1 MELEIIE
8 VTYMESRTPGS
19 EKRYRVKVKGTNII
33 LNIRADTADEALE
46 KARRILDD
54 MKD

>member
-33 LNIRADTADEALE
+33 LNIRADTADEALD

-54 MKD
+54 MQD

>member
-8 VTYMESRTPGS
+8 VTYMESKTPGS
-19 EKRYRVKVKGTNII
+19 EKRYKVKVKGTNII
-33 LNIRADTADEALE
+33 LNVRAETADEALG

-54 MKD
+54 LKD

>member
-8 VTYMESRTPGS
+8 VTYMGSKTPGS

-33 LNIRADTADEALE
+33 LNVRAETASEAIE

-54 MKD
+54 LKD